1 MSSSVRSPDQ
11 TGADHFHTSGLLV
24 SVILKARL
32 YKDDFPE
39 GLSLRILSI
48 SEGGI
53 MAVIPYGVRV
63 YSEVVI
69 DLRNLP
75 PVSGRV
81 AWCKRDRV
89 GIAFDEKIDLDVFFG
104 RRVSQQATGFLHKLN
119 AGRSEINAEPFIRTL
134 NS

>member
-1 MSSSVRSPDQ
+1 MAGIPD
-11 TGADHFHTSGLLV
+11 GF
-24 SVILKARL
+24 
-32 YKDDFPE
+32 
-39 GLSLRILSI
+39 
-48 SEGGI
+48 
-53 MAVIPYGVRV
+53 RV

-69 DLRNLP
+69 DLRNLQ

-134 NS
+134 NSYATRDDGHISYPIGLPSAGRWGRLWPSSPSPSRSEEHTYELQ

>member
-1 MSSSVRSPDQ
+1 
-11 TGADHFHTSGLLV
+11 
-24 SVILKARL
+24 
-32 YKDDFPE
+32 
-39 GLSLRILSI
+39 
-48 SEGGI
+48 

-104 RRVSQQATGFLHKLN
+104 RRVSQQATGFLQKLK
-119 AGRSEINAEPFIRTL
+119 AGRSEITAEPFIRR
-134 NS
+134 SEERRVGRESVSKCGSGGA